1 MARYDKVERAKKC
14 KTIIQNQ
21 VEKYLNTKEER
32 QSHSGQLKDFKG
44 LMIRKLCFSTSVRVR
59 KEGFLKFLQ
68 EEFLSNN
75 DDVLEYLEPKKNI
88 EAFAQSAYC
97 LQSNMLENYEGAKGY
112 PPYFL
117 VQRTRQVVES
127 TFIDYL
133 RIKEQPTGRK
143 REQYDEESWVRHKDE
158 IYVRF
163 LYAVAIYEIFLRQ
176 FWQDVQK
183 FISDGE
189 ELRQRVNQE
198 KDEEINRRYEK
209 VIQVSDIQVRKQY
222 AFELAEYLQNY
233 LTELGW
239 QASLMDYINYLLLH
253 VNSLY
258 AIFRVIVLIEQV
270 NFNSA
275 HLNAKKKE
283 EKNANLEALFWKEM
297 IESWKLDME
306 LFAINPEWKKNLSS
320 YYKRINTVVK
330 DKQIFVTISDKVMPE
345 FREKGAEESAVLKQ
359 YIQIIQKHT
368 LTNRSIEEE
377 QKLQEIELLLAG
389 PIWRAVGDLQE
400 II

>member
-1 MARYDKVERAKKC
+1 M
-14 KTIIQNQ
+14 
-21 VEKYLNTKEER
+21 
-32 QSHSGQLKDFKG
+32 
-44 LMIRKLCFSTSVRVR
+44 
-59 KEGFLKFLQ
+59 
-68 EEFLSNN
+68 
-75 DDVLEYLEPKKNI
+75 
-88 EAFAQSAYC
+88 
-97 LQSNMLENYEGAKGY
+97 
-112 PPYFL
+112 
-117 VQRTRQVVES
+117 
-127 TFIDYL
+127 
-133 RIKEQPTGRK
+133 
-143 REQYDEESWVRHKDE
+143 
-158 IYVRF
+158 
-163 LYAVAIYEIFLRQ
+163 
-176 FWQDVQK
+176 
-183 FISDGE
+183 
-189 ELRQRVNQE
+189 
-198 KDEEINRRYEK
+198 
-209 VIQVSDIQVRKQY
+209 
-222 AFELAEYLQNY
+222 
-233 LTELGW
+233 
-239 QASLMDYINYLLLH
+239 
-253 VNSLY
+253 NSLY